1 MVEHEWALLQILR
14 DVEVVD
20 WAMDWSCPVLDA
32 GAVAFDRDGGERSD
46 PVLLCLP
53 PSMSWLPMP
62 ILQIWEMAAAAAWV
76 SDQEPRCTMRD
87 LRSLVSA
94 LGTSNQVYGE
104 QDWLSDEDY
113 GRLAARLNDKAGF
126 AYYCTAAILAAKS
139 LTGKRAFAACE
150 LEDEGFV
157 LTTAPLGESG
167 IVDEGSFDGCAG
179 EVLASGQEPRSAL
192 VAEESVVEVSEDH
205 DGAHGVNAVRD
216 AIAYCDEEDDRAQAT
231 YNMAQSLVLVKYSFV
246 VPHNESDGDGHDGFG
261 VEGGHGRY
269 GPDASAHEAQLRYP
283 MQRVR
288 RRWGRRLR

>member
-157 LTTAPLGESG
+157 LTTAPLGESVAAVHCLVVAPR
-167 IVDEGSFDGCAG
+167 VDDGRVVA
-179 EVLASGQEPRSAL
+179 LAACG
-192 VAEESVVEVSEDH
+192 AENVDAFSESPW
-205 DGAHGVNAVRD
+205 
-216 AIAYCDEEDDRAQAT
+216 
-231 YNMAQSLVLVKYSFV
+231 SLVHE
-246 VPHNESDGDGHDGFG
+246 VPPVPLQVMVDGEAVQGSATS
-261 VEGGHGRY
+261 
-269 GPDASAHEAQLRYP
+269 PDSVTA
-283 MQRVR
+283 
-288 RRWGRRLR
+288 